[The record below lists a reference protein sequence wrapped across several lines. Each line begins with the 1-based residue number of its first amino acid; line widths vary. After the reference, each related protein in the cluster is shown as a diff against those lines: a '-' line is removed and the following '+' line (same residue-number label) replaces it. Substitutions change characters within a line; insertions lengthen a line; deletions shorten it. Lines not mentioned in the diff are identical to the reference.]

1 MKIVM
6 HEALSTAVRSLAL
19 AALAVAATS
28 AHAALILVSKGV
40 IDTGTDATGVF
51 GAPADLAGKAY
62 KFTITYDDFSGAY
75 HSSSAT
81 FEKEAGPVT
90 GAVGV
95 VVDGHSFAANVTRS
109 FGAMLYVND
118 NGAFSELT
126 GFQSGNDAT
135 GQNVYVAHD
144 LSSTAG
150 TVAGPAF
157 AMASYTAQAGDVSQ
171 VTFRTSGAKGGA
183 SFTATPSGSWLVHP
197 PAELVATLTG
207 YVSGA
212 GLQGGIATSLT
223 AKLNAAQSDLRAGSV
238 ASAVQDLT
246 DLIAETRAQSGK
258 HIPTTQAS
266 SIISQ
271 AQSTIDT
278 IGILYG

>member
-40 IDTGTDATGVF
+40 IDAGTDATGVF

-95 VVDGHSFAANVTRS
+95 VVDGHPFAANVTRS

-171 VTFRTSGAKGGA
+171 VTFRTSGAEGGA